1 VLYEDEPDGGIL
13 AHVPQVLGAI
23 GRGADRRT
31 ARAAVRYALRDV
43 VLSYLEPFDVL
54 TDLVD
59 AEPLRLV
66 IEA

>member
-1 VLYEDEPDGGIL
+1 
-13 AHVPQVLGAI
+13 
-23 GRGADRRT
+23 
-31 ARAAVRYALRDV
+31 VRYALRDV